1 MSDNKVTY
9 TLSLKDLFTGK
20 LKEAEGATENFERK
34 VIATQTAIKGLAVG
48 AALAFGAAGIA
59 GLISGSLEEWDAQDK
74 AIAQLNASLIST
86 GGIAG
91 VTSEALISQA
101 EALQKTRLFTDE
113 TTEAAQSLLLT
124 FTNIRGEILMQTT
137 PVIQDLATKMHLDL
151 SQAAVQVG
159 KALNEPVKGLMAL
172 RRVGVSFS
180 ASQQATI
187 KQLVE
192 TNHLAEAQS
201 LILGELSK
209 EFGGSSEAAAKAGMG
224 GWQLMKQQFGEVKER
239 VGELIVKTLPAIL
252 PVIQSVVNAFNGFV
266 TVLYSAASWVKEN
279 KEVLEVLGIGLLTY
293 ATYTYGATIATAAY
307 NLVLEAATAIQWLFN
322 AALAAN
328 PIGIVILAIT
338 ALAGGVVYA
347 WKHFAG
353 FRGAVMG
360 AWEVLKGLVGFIKD
374 FVIGVFT
381 GLANVIA
388 GVFTL
393 DGAQIQKG
401 LDQAVTAYHNFGK
414 SAKEAFDKGY
424 KGGVDSFNEEQKNKT
439 PYVKPAALA
448 AKGIDAPVDGGTGTP
463 KTKVGGVQGQ
473 KVVTY
478 NISIG
483 KLVEK
488 FTVETTNIMQS
499 PAKVKE
505 LLTRALLDATNDVQ
519 IAGGQ

>member
-1 MSDNKVTY
+1 MADNKVIY
-9 TLSLKDLFTGK
+9 TLALKDLFTDK
-20 LKEAEGATENFERK
+20 LKQADAATEGLERK
-34 VIATQTAIKGLAVG
+34 VIATQTALKSLAIGAGLV
-48 AALAFGAAGIA
+48 FGAAGIA
-59 GLISGSLEEWDAQDK
+59 GLLSGSLEVWVNQDK
-74 AIAQLNASLIST
+74 AIAQLNASLQST

-91 VTSEALISQA
+91 VTSDALIAQA

-151 SQAAVQVG
+151 SQAAILVG
-159 KALNEPVKGLMAL
+159 KALNEPVHGVMAL
-172 RRVGVSFS
+172 RRIGVSFS

-187 KQLVE
+187 KQLAE
-192 TNHLAEAQS
+192 TNHLAEAQAM
-201 LILGELSK
+201 ILGELSK
-209 EFGGSSEAAAKAGMG
+209 EFGGSAEAAAQAGLG
-224 GWQLMKQQFGEVKER
+224 GWQLMKQQFGETKER
-239 VGELIVKTLPAIL
+239 VGELIVKVLPDIL
-252 PVIQSVVNAFNGFV
+252 PVVESVVNGFNAFV
-266 TVLYSAASWVKEN
+266 DVLYKASDWVQKN

-293 ATYTYGATIATAAY
+293 TTYTYGAVVAVSAY
-307 NLVLEAATAIQWLFN
+307 NLVGQAATAIQRLFN

-401 LDQAVTAYHNFGK
+401 LDQAVSAYKNFGK
-414 SAKEAFDKGY
+414 SAKDAFDKGW
-424 KGGVDSFNEEQKNKT
+424 KEGVSSFGEDNKPT
-439 PYVKPAALA
+439 PYAKPATTAMKA
-448 AKGIDAPVDGGTGTP
+448 VATPSGTDTTTP
-463 KTKVGGVQGQ
+463 KTKVSSIQGQ
-473 KVVTY
+473 KVTTINVT
-478 NISIG
+478 IG
-483 KLVEK
+483 KLMEK
-488 FTVETTNIMQS
+488 FTVETTNITQA
-499 PAKVKE
+499 PAKIKDYI
-505 LLTRALLDATNDVQ
+505 TRALLDATNDVQ
-519 IAGGQ
+519 LQGGQ